1 MLAGMKRSLT
11 FALVIALGLL
21 GACGGDDDDGASTTT
36 TQKATTTTS
45 VASTTSTLAGLEQ
58 PAIWP
63 SADVYFSTPEAAAR
77 DFVSKVLDVPPSL
90 GAFQA
95 GDSRSGEMVVFSPGE
110 GGGTKV
116 ARGTLLLRQLGPKSG
131 WFITAAVN
139 DNASITSPEARAVVA
154 PGKVTVKGKA
164 RGFEANVVVRAFIV
178 GDDVEVTKVVTSG
191 GAMETP
197 EPYSVTL
204 DLSPV
209 PSGSTVMLLVRGGVG
224 LETDPG
230 EFGAIPV
237 VVS

>member
-1 MLAGMKRSLT
+1 MKRSLIVG
-11 FALVIALGLL
+11 LVLGLALL
-21 GACGGDDDDGASTTT
+21 GACGDNKDSDTPSTTT
-36 TQKATTTTS
+36 KPTTTS
-45 VASTTSTLAGLEQ
+45 TTAEATSTTKAGLEQ

-63 SADVYFSTPEAAAR
+63 DADTYFATPEAAAR

-95 GDSRSGEMVVFSPGE
+95 GDSRSGEMVVYSPGE
-110 GGGTKV
+110 GGSTKV
-116 ARGTLLLRQLGPKSG
+116 PRSTLLLRQLGPKSG
-131 WFITAAVN
+131 WFILAAVN
-139 DNASITSPEARAVVA
+139 DNASITAPTSGTTVS

-178 GDDVEVTKVVTSG
+178 GDDVEVAKVVTQG

-197 EPYSVTL
+197 EPYSVSL
-204 DLSPV
+204 DLSSV

-230 EFGAIPV
+230 EFGALPIL
-237 VVS
+237 VS